1 MKLTKCLIL
10 QIRNYDCNQL
20 CIYIYIYINIM
31 EMMIESKNEDYL
43 ASTTATLKTITIRR
57 ITITSGK
64 ELNNL

>member
-1 MKLTKCLIL
+1 
-10 QIRNYDCNQL
+10 
-20 CIYIYIYINIM
+20 M

-57 ITITSGK
+57 ITITSGN